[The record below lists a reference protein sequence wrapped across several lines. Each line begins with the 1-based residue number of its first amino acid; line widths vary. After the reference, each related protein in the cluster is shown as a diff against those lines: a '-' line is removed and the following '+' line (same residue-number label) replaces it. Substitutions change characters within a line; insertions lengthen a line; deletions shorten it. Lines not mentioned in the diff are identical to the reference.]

1 MAEKIKLPVG
11 SDDFKRIREENY
23 YFVDKT
29 RFIKE
34 LLDEHSEVTLIT
46 RPRRFGKSLAMS
58 MLKYF
63 FTMEGA
69 EENRALFA
77 GTYIEQAGE
86 QYMQEQGQ
94 WPVVLLAH
102 G

>member
-11 SDDFKRIREENY
+11 SDDFKRIR
-23 YFVDKT
+23 
-29 RFIKE
+29 
-34 LLDEHSEVTLIT
+34 
-46 RPRRFGKSLAMS
+46 
-58 MLKYF
+58 
-63 FTMEGA
+63 